1 MLGNMNFVV
10 VLLKGKVGI
19 ILLKFY
25 VKIYEWNIYNQV
37 YENLLKEIITNVFV
51 NGRQTIGS
59 IQFIA

>member
-1 MLGNMNFVV
+1 MNFVV